1 MLFAFICT
9 DKPNS
14 VDLRLKLRP
23 DHLKHLEGLGTK
35 LKLAGPFTNDEGSPI
50 GSLVIVDAESR
61 AAAEKI
67 AAADPYAKEGLFA
80 SVEVR
85 AWKWTI
91 GNPETK

>member
-14 VDLRLKLRP
+14 VDLRMKVRP
-23 DHLKHLEGLGTK
+23 DHLKHLEELGPK

-50 GSLVIVDAESR
+50 GSLVVVDAESR

-67 AAADPYAKEGLFA
+67 AAADPYTKEGLFA

-85 AWKWTI
+85 AWKWTF